1 MKKVKVLF
9 MVIFIL
15 LFASCG
21 KPREVNIKDTEE
33 KDGITYV
40 KGESK
45 GFTGI
50 IKDYYDNENLKIEM
64 TFKAGKKDGSSK
76 IYYENGNLKVEGNY
90 KDNKLEGLS
99 KRYYENGNLEI
110 EVSYKDGKA
119 DGISKTYYPNGNLKV
134 EVLFK
139 DDKIVY

>member
-21 KPREVNIKDTEE
+21 KPKEVNIKDTEE
-33 KDGITYV
+33 RDGITYV

-50 IKDYYDNENLKIEM
+50 VKDYYDNGNLENEM
-64 TFKAGKKDGSSK
+64 AFKDGKKDGSLKGYYPNGNLLIEDTYKEGKIDGISK
-76 IYYENGNLKVEGNY
+76 LYYENGNLKSETPY
-90 KDNKLEGLS
+90 KD
-99 KRYYENGNLEI
+99 
-110 EVSYKDGKA
+110 
-119 DGISKTYYPNGNLKV
+119 
-134 EVLFK
+134 
-139 DDKIVY
+139 

>member
-33 KDGITYV
+33 RDGITYV

-45 GFTGI
+45 GFTGT
-50 IKDYYDNENLKIEM
+50 IKEYYDNENLKLEG
-64 TFKAGKKDGSSK
+64 TFKDGKEDGSCKFYDSD
-76 IYYENGNLKVEGNY
+76 GNLIFK
-90 KDNKLEGLS
+90 S
-99 KRYYENGNLEI
+99 T
-110 EVSYKDGKA
+110 YKDGK
-119 DGISKTYYPNGNLKV
+119 
-134 EVLFK
+134 
-139 DDKIVY
+139 IVFIN

>member
-50 IKDYYDNENLKIEM
+50 IKDYYDNENLKIEA
-64 TFKAGKKDGSSK
+64 TFKNGK
-76 IYYENGNLKVEGNY
+76 E
-90 KDNKLEGLS
+90 
-99 KRYYENGNLEI
+99 
-110 EVSYKDGKA
+110 
-119 DGISKTYYPNGNLKV
+119 DGILKGYYPNGNLLI
-134 EVLFK
+134 EDTYK
-139 DDKIVY
+139 DGKESGISKIYS